1 MTRKNIKKRKKLSIK
16 KLLIFF
22 IPLILIIT
30 ILINKN
36 QIKCYYL
43 SKKTGYQEKTIE
55 VFLDKNIYQQI
66 KKEKY
71 SKTLDN
77 IINSEYYNPKYLDSY
92 ININYLEKE
101 NFFKNINSLLDLG
114 YTDNDINNI
123 YAKLNN
129 ESINIIIQN
138 QYIKDITNI
147 INLSYF
153 KESYLERYIKYLE
166 KDTNN
171 EIDTSVT
178 YVNIGLDNDYYTNV
192 SKITNQEDILVL
204 VNKYHVLESN
214 YEPND
219 LEAISSK
226 YNRSVNGKLRKVAK
240 EAFEKMCES
249 AKKDNITI
257 YNGSGYRSYNYQKSL
272 YNRYVSIDGLKAAET
287 YSARP
292 GYSEHQ
298 TGLALDIMNGRGSFI
313 SHTDKEY
320 TWLINNSYKYGF
332 ILRYP
337 KGKENITGYM
347 YEEWHFRYLGLDVA
361 KKVYDSNITY
371 DEYIA
376 KNN

>member
-240 EAFEKMCES
+240 EAFEKMCEA

-298 TGLALDIMNGRGSFI
+298 TGLALDIINGRGFFI